1 MGSEFVKVKVEDLV
15 KLRQDVELIKN
26 ILISEGELS
35 DWAKEEL
42 SEARKNSKEK
52 YVNMEEIEKEFS

>member
-1 MGSEFVKVKVEDLV
+1 MGSEFVKVKVEDLA

>member
-1 MGSEFVKVKVEDLV
+1 MGSEFVKVKVEDLA

-26 ILISEGELS
+26 ILTSEGELS

-42 SEARKNSKEK
+42 SEARKNPKEK